1 MVDSLLMEGV
11 PLGIV
16 VGLLVISCTVLG
28 LQAKVAF
35 KENNLD
41 RGFRLLRYGVFLFL
55 LWFWVMV
62 AKDLRVP
69 FLSVALDLTFIL
81 YAVLLLIKA
90 SVSASS

>member
-1 MVDSLLMEGV
+1 MVSSLLIEGV

-16 VGLLVISCTVLG
+16 VGVFVISVTMFG

-35 KENNLD
+35 KENNLA

-81 YAVLLLIKA
+81 CAVLLLIKA
-90 SVSASS
+90 SVSASN